1 MKVKKKT
8 KLIVS
13 ILLIMI
19 IVLASCGGYFYWKL
33 NKIQTIDFNYS
44 DSEVGINTTTL
55 PDTKNKITNVL
66 LLGADKQEKATD
78 TMIVLSIDE
87 TNNKLKL
94 TSLMRDTYIYFGE
107 GMSNKLNYAYHYGG
121 PLLTV
126 KTINENFNLDIRDY
140 VLVDFD
146 GLSNVID
153 ALGGVEINV
162 LPEEIR
168 YLNGG
173 EAASGVKI
181 PVTHSGKQILNGNQA
196 LGYCRI
202 RKVGNVDY
210 QRTERQRTVLMQ
222 LLNKMKDTSVLQLP
236 KYIDALAGC
245 AETSISKGE
254 MISLADTILSY
265 SKNGVEESRVP
276 YDGYRHDSTDANG
289 WYYMQWDKEENVKL
303 LHEFI
308 YGK

>member
-1 MKVKKKT
+1 MKKK
-8 KLIVS
+8 KKILITILALLSMLLVS
-13 ILLIMI
+13 
-19 IVLASCGGYFYWKL
+19 AGGFVYWNL
-33 NKIQTIDFNYS
+33 NKINTINFAHS
-44 DSEVGINTTTL
+44 DSEVGINSSTI
-55 PDTKNKITNVL
+55 PDTGHKVRNIL
-66 LLGADKQEKATD
+66 LLGADKEENATD

-87 TNNKLKL
+87 TDKKLKM

-107 GMSNKLNYAYHYGG
+107 GMGNKLNYAYHYGG
-121 PLLTV
+121 ALLSV

-162 LPEEIR
+162 QPEEIP
-168 YLNGG
+168 YLNAG
-173 EAASGVKI
+173 EAASSAFI
-181 PVTHSGKQILNGNQA
+181 PVTRSGKQILNGNQA

-210 QRTERQRTVLMQ
+210 HRTERQRTVLTQ

-236 KYIDALAGC
+236 QYFDALSKYL
-245 AETSISKGE
+245 ETSISKGD
-254 MISLADTILSY
+254 MITLASDILSY
-265 SKNGVEESRVP
+265 SKNGIEENRVP
-276 YDGYRHDSTDANG
+276 YDGYKHDSTDSNG
-289 WYYMQWDKEENVKL
+289 WYYMQWDKVENVKL